1 MLRIRK
7 ISDSHTP
14 ANRSALEEAQ
24 AIIGAQFPG
33 MPASEVARLP
43 DQLRNPFKHRFV
55 AKLLVAEDARG
66 HVKAL
71 ALLQHDPDLAFSYLE
86 VISVAPGGRA
96 GSGIGG
102 ALYDRVRE
110 EAEELG
116 AALGRAS
123 CRDRVCQYVWI
134 SVGDVSLKKN
144 NKIKLNNAND

>member
-96 GSGIGG
+96 GSGIG
-102 ALYDRVRE
+102 RSE
-110 EAEELG
+110 EHTSELQS
-116 AALGRAS
+116 LMR
-123 CRDRVCQYVWI
+123 I
-134 SVGDVSLKKN
+134 SYAVFC
-144 NKIKLNNAND
+144 

>member
-86 VISVAPGGRA
+86 VIRS
-96 GSGIGG
+96 
-102 ALYDRVRE
+102 E
-110 EAEELG
+110 EHTSELQS
-116 AALGRAS
+116 LMR
-123 CRDRVCQYVWI
+123 I
-134 SVGDVSLKKN
+134 SYAVFCLKKKKKSTEN
-144 NKIKLNNAND
+144 TILNNITDTKQT

>member
-1 MLRIRK
+1 
-7 ISDSHTP
+7 
-14 ANRSALEEAQ
+14 
-24 AIIGAQFPG
+24 

-96 GSGIGG
+96 GSGIRG

-116 AALGRAS
+116 ADGLDFECLQDDPDNSPDPTVPPPTAPRPKYTRPNQTG
-123 CRDRVCQYVWI
+123 
-134 SVGDVSLKKN
+134 N
-144 NKIKLNNAND
+144 

>member
-86 VISVAPGGRA
+86 VISVAPGGRPA
-96 GSGIGG
+96 RRLRGPPP
-102 ALYDRVRE
+102 DPVPE
-110 EAEELG
+110 QVDEL
-116 AALGRAS
+116 AAA
-123 CRDRVCQYVWI
+123 
-134 SVGDVSLKKN
+134 
-144 NKIKLNNAND
+144 

>member
-33 MPASEVARLP
+33 IPASEVARLP
-43 DQLRNPFKHRFV
+43 DQLTNPFNHRFV
-55 AKLLVAEDARG
+55 AQLLVAEDARG

-96 GSGIGG
+96 GSGIVA
-102 ALYDRVRE
+102 ALYHRVRVE
-110 EAEELG
+110 SDDLG
-116 AALGRAS
+116 AAALSFACLPRGP
-123 CRDRVCQYVWI
+123 
-134 SVGDVSLKKN
+134 
-144 NKIKLNNAND
+144 